1 MRTEISANP
10 RISVVIPAYNSAAH
24 LPATLQSVFA
34 QSTPPAE
41 VIVVD
46 DGSTDDTAA
55 IARSFGAAVLSL
67 ANGGPSAARNAGTKA
82 ASGEYIAYLDADDI
96 WVPEKLAVQYAALE
110 SYGLPAF
117 SFTDF
122 RQFDDR
128 GVYNAKS
135 ELRRRSGFRKTAGRT
150 RGQADILITAHGDR
164 PVLYESY
171 ILPSTAL
178 VRRSEVLAVGGF
190 DETLRAAEDYEF
202 FLRLYNLVPAVVV
215 MKPLL
220 LYRQHAAQA
229 TSNAMSMKSGLFD
242 VATRVAASPQRYP
255 AADVKYIA
263 ATDYLRQY
271 ALGLKQ
277 ARLGHF
283 DAAVLSFERSCAARL
298 TARASFALLGA
309 QICRSAGGR
318 FVFTTLRSLWK
329 RRPARRYSANAG
341 YVKTSPLFQSHG
353 K

>member
-1 MRTEISANP
+1 MQTELTANP
-10 RISVVIPAYNSAAH
+10 QISVVIPAYNSAAH

-46 DGSTDDTAA
+46 DGSADETAA
-55 IARSFGAAVLSL
+55 IARSFGATVLSL

-96 WVPEKLAVQYAALE
+96 WVPEKLAVQYAALQ
-110 SYGLPAF
+110 SYGRPAF

-122 RQFDDR
+122 RLFDDR
-128 GVYNAKS
+128 GVYSAKS
-135 ELRRRSGFRKTAGRT
+135 ELLRRSGFRKTARGT
-150 RGQADILITAHGDR
+150 RGHADILITAEGNRR

-178 VRRSEVLAVGGF
+178 VRRSDALAVGGF

-215 MKPLL
+215 LKPLL

-242 VATRVAASPQRYP
+242 VALRVAASPQRYP

-263 ATDYLRQY
+263 ETNYLRQY
-271 ALGLKQ
+271 TLGVKQ
-277 ARLGHF
+277 ARVGYF
-283 DAAVLSFERSCAARL
+283 DAAVLSFERSRAARP
-298 TARASFALLGA
+298 TARASFALLSA
-309 QICRSAGGR
+309 QICRSTGGR
-318 FVFTTLRSLWK
+318 FVFTKLRNLWK
-329 RRPARRYSANAG
+329 RRPARRYSTNAG
-341 YVKTSPLFQSHG
+341 YIKTDRTVG
-353 K
+353 I